1 MSNITPPS
9 IIKKL
14 NEDFNFDREYYFS
27 DAEAA
32 LIIVD
37 MQNDFLPGGSL
48 AVAGGDEITP
58 TINSMQKY
66 FSLVVATQD
75 WHPENHKSFASN
87 HPGQKEF
94 DVIDLN
100 GNDQVLWPDH
110 CVQATDGA
118 KFSSQLE
125 DKKIEAI
132 FRKGMDWEIDSYS
145 GFYDNGHQKNT
156 GMAGYLKDRGITKLY
171 ICGIAADICVYYTA
185 IDGISLGF
193 EVFIVEDA
201 VRAIHPED
209 YQMAKADFLNKGGK
223 IILSNQIY
231 L

>member
-14 NEDFNFDREYYFS
+14 NEEFNFDEEFYFS

-48 AVAGGDEITP
+48 AVAGGDEIIP
-58 TINSMQKY
+58 RINSMQKY

-75 WHPENHKSFASN
+75 WHPEIHKSFASN
-87 HPGQKEF
+87 HPDQKEF

-100 GNDQVLWPDH
+100 GNEQVLWPDH
-110 CVQATDGA
+110 CVQAKEGA
-118 KFSSQLE
+118 KFSSQLDE
-125 DKKIEAI
+125 KKIEAI

-145 GFYDNGHQKNT
+145 GFFDNGHKKNT
-156 GMAGYLKDRGITKLY
+156 GMAGYLKDRKISKLY
-171 ICGIAADICVYYTA
+171 ICGIAADICVYFTA
-185 IDGISLGF
+185 IDGIELGF

-201 VRAIHPED
+201 VRAID
-209 YQMAKADFLNKGGK
+209 QKGYQVAMADFLKKGGK
-223 IILSNQIY
+223 IIQSTQIY